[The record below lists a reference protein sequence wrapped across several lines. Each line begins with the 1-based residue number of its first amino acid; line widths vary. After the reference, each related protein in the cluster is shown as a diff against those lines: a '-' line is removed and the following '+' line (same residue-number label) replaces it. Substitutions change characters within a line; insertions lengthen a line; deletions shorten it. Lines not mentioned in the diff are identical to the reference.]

1 MELNVVKN
9 PSHYDEYRN
18 SGLSEKYLKMAQE
31 ELRETDHIREESLQ
45 LMRRWIAK
53 NPNIITCRTDAR
65 FLLRFLR
72 VTKFSVRAACTK
84 LERFLYVHQACPQ
97 YFGNLTI
104 EDDKLQEIID
114 IGWIIPLPERDQF
127 GRQVLFFR
135 SKVIDPDRH
144 TSANMMRAYEL
155 VMHSLYDDDAVQI
168 AGIVF
173 VFDDDD
179 FSMGHVTMWSLT
191 DIKEITSY
199 LAKATPARFKLIVR
213 VGLPTLARA
222 AYDLTRSFMSDK
234 VRQRFMILKDFSE
247 VGKVVNPDILPQEY
261 GGRVPTSVLIDAL
274 KKRLKEHQP
283 VTSLQE
289 QMKVERKQLED
300 EAKSFGIADGL
311 VGSFR
316 TLEVD

>member
-1 MELNVVKN
+1 MELSVVKN
-9 PSHYDEYRN
+9 PSHYDEYRFN
-18 SGLSEKYLKMAQE
+18 VCDRYKKMAQE

-45 LMRRWIAK
+45 AMRRWIAK
-53 NPNIITCRTDAR
+53 NPNIIACRTDAK

-84 LERFLYVHQACPQ
+84 LERFLYVHQTYPQ

-104 EDDKLQEIID
+104 EDDKLREIID
-114 IGWIIPLPERDQF
+114 IGWIIPLPERDQL

-135 SKVIDPDRH
+135 SKVIDPERH
-144 TSANMMRAYEL
+144 SSANMMRAYEL
-155 VMHSLYDDDAVQI
+155 VMHSLYDNDAVQI

-179 FSMGHVTMWSLT
+179 FSMAHVTMWSLT
-191 DIKEITSY
+191 DIKEIVSY

-213 VGLPTLARA
+213 VGLPALARA

-234 VRQRFMILKDFSE
+234 VKQRFMILKDFSE
-247 VGKVVNPDILPQEY
+247 IGTVVNPDILPKEY
-261 GGRVPTSVLIDAL
+261 GGRVPVVVLIDEL
-274 KKRLKEHQP
+274 KKRLTEHQP
-283 VTSLQE
+283 ITSLQN
-289 QMKVERKQLED
+289 QMLVEGKQLNED
-300 EAKSFGIADGL
+300 GKSFGIADGL
-311 VGSFR
+311 AGSFR